1 MKMAD
6 AYSNDLHDLGQAL
19 DELAPMTS
27 AEEAAEQKQKLQ
39 ALIRQ
44 FKVYQWMQ
52 MKNTHIN
59 FEKFSGRNRLSVIIY
74 NI

>member
-52 MKNTHIN
+52 MKIT
-59 FEKFSGRNRLSVIIY
+59 EKFSGRNRLSVIIY
-74 NI
+74 DI